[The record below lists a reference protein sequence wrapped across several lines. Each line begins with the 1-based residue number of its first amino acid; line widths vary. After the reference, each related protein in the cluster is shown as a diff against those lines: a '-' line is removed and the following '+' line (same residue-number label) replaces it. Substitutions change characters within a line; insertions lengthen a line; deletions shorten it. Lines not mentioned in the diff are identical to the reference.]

1 MELSVSRNISHN
13 HNNQFKLN
21 FLNYFMAENYSLEK
35 VREIVAI
42 TRESTYLEGRL
53 EIFQGGES
61 PQITLDK
68 IVPLRDGIKSLLSK
82 MVEFPEVFSQNIQSY
97 SQLVSLVDEET
108 EGYLN

>member
-1 MELSVSRNISHN
+1 
-13 HNNQFKLN
+13 
-21 FLNYFMAENYSLEK
+21 MAENYSLEK

-108 EGYLN
+108 EGYLNRIQEGSKK